1 MDYLIQIVMNA
12 MTIIAIVNP
21 FGNVPLFI
29 GLTEGMKKN
38 TRKKLFKVI
47 VVTAFSIMAGFA
59 MIGSFMMNNFF
70 KVEMKEV
77 RIAGGI
83 ILVIVALKN
92 LLFPKKSNEKNEV
105 QGILTEEEEIKQGI
119 IPMAFP
125 MLVGPGSLAGI
136 LLIRQEVG
144 IISSTL
150 SCVMVFLIIHLMFSI
165 ADTIEKI
172 FGELVL
178 FVLSRVMQLFI
189 MAVGIKT
196 IISGVTMVI
205 QEIGG

>member
-1 MDYLIQIVMNA
+1 MNA
-12 MTIIAIVNP
+12 MTMIAILNP

-29 GLTEGMKKN
+29 GLTEDLKKPV
-38 TRKKLFKVI
+38 RKKLFKVI
-47 VVTAFSIMAGFA
+47 VITGFAIMAVFA
-59 MIGSFMMNNFF
+59 LVGSFMMHNFF

-92 LLFPKKSNEKNEV
+92 LLFPKKNGKQEENLEE
-105 QGILTEEEEIKQGI
+105 LTEEEEIKQGI

-125 MLVGPGSLAGI
+125 MLVGPGSLASV

-144 IISSTL
+144 VISAVA
-150 SCVMVFLIIHLMFSI
+150 SCVVVFAIIHVMFLS
-165 ADTIEKI
+165 ADFIEKI

-196 IISGVTMVI
+196 IISGVALVI
-205 QEIGG
+205 Q

>member
-59 MIGSFMMNNFF
+59 MVGSFMMNNFF

-92 LLFPKKSNEKNEV
+92 LLFPKKNNEKNEV
-105 QGILTEEEEIKQGI
+105 QEILTEEEEIKQGI

-150 SCVMVFLIIHLMFSI
+150 SCVIVFLIIHLMFSI

-196 IISGVTMVI
+196 IISGITMVI

>member
-1 MDYLIQIVMNA
+1 MNS

-29 GLTEGMKKN
+29 GLTEGMEKN

-92 LLFPKKSNEKNEV
+92 LLFPKKNNEKNEV

-150 SCVMVFLIIHLMFSI
+150 SCVIVFLIIHLMFSI

>member
-1 MDYLIQIVMNA
+1 MDYLIQIVMNS

-92 LLFPKKSNEKNEV
+92 LLFPKKNNEKNEV

-196 IISGVTMVI
+196 IISGITMVI

>member
-29 GLTEGMKKN
+29 GLTEGMEKN

-59 MIGSFMMNNFF
+59 MVGSFMMNNFF

-92 LLFPKKSNEKNEV
+92 LLFPKKNNEKNEV

-150 SCVMVFLIIHLMFSI
+150 SCVIVFLIIHLMFSI